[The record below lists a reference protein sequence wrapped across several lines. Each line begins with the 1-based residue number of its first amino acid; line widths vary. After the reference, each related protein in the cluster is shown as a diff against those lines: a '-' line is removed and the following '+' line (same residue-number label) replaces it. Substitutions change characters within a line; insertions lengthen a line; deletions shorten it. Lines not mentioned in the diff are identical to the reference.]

1 MYAAYYFHANLFPL
15 SRNVQTRLENS
26 GVTNPLVTSSYYTL
40 LMENVLRHSR
50 QKETKKLRLKVRVKV
65 SKIFNSM
72 R

>member
-26 GVTNPLVTSSYYTL
+26 GVTNPLVTSSYTL

-50 QKETKKLRLKVRVKV
+50 QKETRKLRLKVRVKV

>member
-26 GVTNPLVTSSYYTL
+26 GVTNPLVTSSYTL
-40 LMENVLRHSR
+40 LMENILRHSG
-50 QKETKKLRLKVRVKV
+50 QKETRKLRLKVRVKV

>member
-26 GVTNPLVTSSYYTL
+26 GVTNPLVTSSYTL

-50 QKETKKLRLKVRVKV
+50 QKETRKLRLKVRVKV

-72 R
+72 W

>member
-26 GVTNPLVTSSYYTL
+26 GVTNPLVTSSYTL
-40 LMENVLRHSR
+40 LMGNILRYSR
-50 QKETKKLRLKVRVKV
+50 QKETRKLRLKVRVKV

>member
-26 GVTNPLVTSSYYTL
+26 GVTNPLVTSSYTL

-50 QKETKKLRLKVRVKV
+50 QKETRKLRLKVCVKV

>member
-26 GVTNPLVTSSYYTL
+26 GVTNPLVTSSYTL
-40 LMENVLRHSR
+40 LMENILRHSA
-50 QKETKKLRLKVRVKV
+50 QKETRKLRLKVRVKV

>member
-26 GVTNPLVTSSYYTL
+26 GVTNPLVTSSHTI

-50 QKETKKLRLKVRVKV
+50 QKETRKLRLKVRVKV

-72 R
+72 W